1 MVGNSFTK
9 MRWLQMIAV
18 KNCGKVINGE
28 ACPCANDLRQVLL
41 RIPTSTE
48 DLKSCEKKIFTYRV
62 KYNLCTM
69 RKFVS

>member
-1 MVGNSFTK
+1 
-9 MRWLQMIAV
+9 MIAV

-28 ACPCANDLRQVLL
+28 MCPCANDLRKVLL
-41 RIPTSTE
+41 RIPTSPE
-48 DLKSCEKKIFTYRV
+48 DLKTDEKKIFTYRV